1 MTYILYVYIYTMGE
15 FYLEFAFYNPSIFL
29 HVYMCIHVNATLTT
43 ILLFMHTYMHM
54 HTLT

>member
-1 MTYILYVYIYTMGE
+1 MYIYTMGE